1 MGAMQ
6 LLELDPELLC
16 RRRTEGQAQLAG
28 TWGRLLPGALLFAD
42 ECFAWFI
49 GQERAW
55 PIVRRYTPLLS
66 QKNK

>member
-42 ECFAWFI
+42 E
-49 GQERAW
+49 
-55 PIVRRYTPLLS
+55 
-66 QKNK
+66 